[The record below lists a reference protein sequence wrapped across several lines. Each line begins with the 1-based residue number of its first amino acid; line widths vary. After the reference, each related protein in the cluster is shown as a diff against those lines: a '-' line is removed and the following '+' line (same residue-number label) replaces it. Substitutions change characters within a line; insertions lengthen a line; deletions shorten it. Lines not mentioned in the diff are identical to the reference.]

1 MKRFKLYILL
11 FCLALCLPLSYVIWR
26 TYAGVAQ
33 EERAQL
39 RFFAESLFDDME
51 RELAELVR
59 REENRAVDHYHHPP
73 PGAMASAADFP
84 LATPPAQSFILGYL
98 QNNPD
103 GSAQLPLAADLQQVP
118 EAYRAMVDE
127 LQEANRLFNGK
138 RYALPDSGDTP
149 QPVPVADTAPPAPEP
164 MPRKDFA
171 ERYRAPS
178 ERQTSKTALGQQ
190 SVRKE
195 EITPRQAARL
205 TQAESYRAQEPPAP
219 PASVIAPHTAPEA
232 VAGRFQ
238 VEVAPLQP
246 LLLDTQRLFVFRRVV
261 IADQVFRQGFVLDIQ
276 AFLNHLARNHFTP
289 HPMAD
294 FTHLRLMTLH
304 RDTPLPVFTS
314 GAQGIDGSPVAT
326 RIFPAPFQLF
336 SAAVLGDKVPP
347 STTRGHLNVAL
358 AGLTTVML
366 LGLLAIY
373 HSVRAVVDLSERRS
387 RFVASVTH
395 ELKTPLTNIRLY
407 AEMLDQGIAATPERE
422 HAYLGIIGSESARL
436 SRLINNV
443 LELSRLENRQHC
455 LHLQPGRL
463 DEVLSEVQ
471 AVMAPKLEQE
481 GFQLEVRTEAIPDF
495 KYDREAMIQ
504 ILINLVENS
513 IKFGHDALQRQI
525 TIHVR
530 RYEANVQVV
539 VQDSGPGIPRRDLER
554 VFDDFYRV
562 DNALTRNTSGTG
574 IGLALVRKLV
584 QAMGGRVS
592 AANNQGPGCTITI
605 TQPL

>member
-1 MKRFKLYILL
+1 MKRFKLYIVL
-11 FCLALCLPLSYVIWR
+11 FFLALCLPLSYMIWR

-73 PGAMASAADFP
+73 PGAVVSAADFP
-84 LATPPAQSFILGYL
+84 LAKPPAQSFILGYL

-103 GSAQLPLAADLQQVP
+103 GSVQLPLAADLQQVP
-118 EAYRAMVDE
+118 EAYRALVDQ

-149 QPVPVADTAPPAPEP
+149 QPVPAADTAPPAPES
-164 MPRKDFA
+164 RKDFA

-178 ERQTSKTALGQQ
+178 ERQIPKTALGQQ

-205 TQAESYRAQEPPAP
+205 TRADSSSTLETPAP
-219 PASVIAPHTAPEA
+219 PTAVAAPHTAPEA
-232 VAGRFQ
+232 VPARFQ

-246 LLLDTQRLFVFRRVV
+246 LLLDAQRLFIFRRVV
-261 IADQVFRQGFVLDIQ
+261 IADQVFRQGFVLDMQ
-276 AFLNHLARNHFTP
+276 ALLNHLARTHFAP

-294 FTHLRLMTLH
+294 FTHLRLTTLH
-304 RDTPLPVFTS
+304 QGAPRLVITS
-314 GAQGIDGSPVAT
+314 GAQGIDGSPMAA

-336 SAAVLGDKVPP
+336 SAAVLGDRAPP
-347 STTRGHLNVAL
+347 STTRSLLNAAL
-358 AGLTTVML
+358 AGLAMVML
-366 LGLLAIY
+366 IGLLSIY
-373 HSVRAVVDLSERRS
+373 HSVRSVVELSERRS

-407 AEMLDQGIAATPERE
+407 AEMLDQGIAATPDRE

-436 SRLINNV
+436 SRLISNV
-443 LELSRLENRQHC
+443 LELSRLENRQRR

-481 GFQLEVRTEAIPDF
+481 GFELEVRTDAIPEF
-495 KYDREAMIQ
+495 LYDREAMIQ

-513 IKFGHDALQRQI
+513 IKFGRDAGQRRI
-525 TIHVR
+525 RIHVR
-530 RYEANVQVV
+530 RCEANVQVV
-539 VQDSGPGIPRRDLER
+539 VEDSGPGIPRRDLER